1 MSPRVDL
8 AISDMARRIF
18 GFHNFNSQVAGREL
32 VGLLES
38 AVVRRAEAQK
48 AAAREWPYWIRGKI
62 GYLRVVF
69 YGVGSRQYARDY
81 VVPRDPRTRHQAR
94 VRGRLGRVSATW
106 GRGLTEEQRVAWNA
120 VAAKELS
127 RRAPRGRL
135 TGQTLFVRHNSVLE
149 LAGREWAL
157 WPPGRVVFG
166 ANPVV
171 GLRVGQGNPKPETR
185 NPKAGRRKPNG
196 VESRNPNGDEG
207 WRVELEV
214 AGPVEHDILIFGEK
228 AAPAGRTRPRH
239 PVYLGVLAAGA
250 AGGVWDITDW
260 YVGRLGA
267 PGAGQRVFICAQR
280 QRDGWRD
287 RGKVF
292 SEVVVGRVE
301 GEGEGRLGG

>member
-1 MSPRVDL
+1 
-8 AISDMARRIF
+8 MARRIF

-38 AVVRRAEAQK
+38 AVARRAEAQK

-171 GLRVGQGNPKPETR
+171 GLRVGQRNPKAETRSPKAETR
-185 NPKAGRRKPNG
+185 NPNG
-196 VESRNPNGDEG
+196 GEG

-214 AGPVEHDILIFGEK
+214 AGPVEHDILIFGER
-228 AAPAGRTRPRH
+228 PVGAGRRRVRH
-239 PVYLGVLAAGA
+239 PVYLGVAPAGTGGSTRPLLSWATDALAAGREQGSSRWE
-250 AGGVWDITDW
+250 AG
-260 YVGRLGA
+260 R
-267 PGAGQRVFICAQR
+267 
-280 QRDGWRD
+280 
-287 RGKVF
+287 
-292 SEVVVGRVE
+292 
-301 GEGEGRLGG
+301 